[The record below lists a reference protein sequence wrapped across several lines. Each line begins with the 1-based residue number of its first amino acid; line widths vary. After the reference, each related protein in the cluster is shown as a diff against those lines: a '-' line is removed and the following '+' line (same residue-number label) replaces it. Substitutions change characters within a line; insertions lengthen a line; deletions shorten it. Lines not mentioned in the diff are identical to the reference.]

1 MQRRKQRNRIIFHQ
15 LHADTPCDIGK
26 TEACYGGRSQF
37 SRDEKLFQTRM
48 ARHKRTLRP
57 ELKPFFDVRD
67 SIVLGEGLLLKG
79 ERVVVP
85 SALRKEMKEILHSAH
100 LSHDSMMRRARNIV
114 FWPGINNEL
123 RQMAASCDAC
133 QRSKPKNQ
141 KEPLHQHDEG
151 KTPSEKVGLDFCE
164 FGDRQYLIVVD
175 YFSNFIE
182 VEHMTSTATAHTISK
197 LKQLFA
203 RYGIPKTIVSDN
215 GPQFTAE
222 KFQQFA
228 KRWNI
233 LHKTS
238 SPGHPQSNGRAEAAV
253 KIIKTLMKRATNAET
268 DPYEGLLELR
278 NTPRQDVGLS
288 PAQIMFGRSTRSMLP
303 SRPEQRKL
311 ADQTFQDRRE
321 HRRSSSKKYF
331 DRLPPPP
338 PKLSMG
344 Q

>member
-1 MQRRKQRNRIIFHQ
+1 
-15 LHADTPCDIGK
+15 
-26 TEACYGGRSQF
+26 
-37 SRDEKLFQTRM
+37 
-48 ARHKRTLRP
+48 
-57 ELKPFFDVRD
+57 
-67 SIVLGEGLLLKG
+67 
-79 ERVVVP
+79 
-85 SALRKEMKEILHSAH
+85 
-100 LSHDSMMRRARNIV
+100 
-114 FWPGINNEL
+114 
-123 RQMAASCDAC
+123 MAASCDAC

-151 KTPSEKVGLDFCE
+151 NTPWEKVGLDFCE
-164 FGDRQYLIVVD
+164 FGNRQYLIVVD

-182 VEHMTSTATAHTISK
+182 VEHMTSTTTAHTISK

-238 SPGHPQSNGRAEAAV
+238 SPGHPQANGKAEAAV
-253 KIIKTLMKRATNAET
+253 KIIKMLMKRATNAET
-268 DPYEGLLELR
+268 DPYKALLELR

-288 PAQIMFGRSTRSMLP
+288 PAQIMFGRSRRSMLP
-303 SRPEQRKL
+303 SRPEQQKL
-311 ADQTFQDRRE
+311 TDQTFQDRRE

-331 DRLPPPP
+331 DRLSKTL
-338 PKLSMG
+338 PKLSVG
-344 Q
+344 QRVYYEQFGNNKKWASGVIQSDLEDRSYIIKGDNGGSYRRNRKYMRPSINPPIPQKPTACMSDDLAACPEPDNTSSPADVSPGG